1 MLWRGFPHSW
11 KRARW
16 PLAVGVKQVELSP
29 HLDKRR
35 EEGLPT
41 SLGNT
46 DRDWAGEPVRFP
58 PDTSN
63 EEEVSTFEF
72 TTRLE
77 VPERGHNLPF
87 QLRKLKSRLWRGR
100 LISERHGHD
109 LAAWS
114 PAHRLRNLQRPQ
126 QSVVPSLG
134 ARKAKV
140 YENRI
145 TFIEKGRRRGR
156 DETLEAL
163 RTALEKAGVE
173 FTNGKRPGVKLAT

>member
-63 EEEVSTFEF
+63 EEEVNTVEF

-77 VPERGHNLPF
+77 VPERGRN
-87 QLRKLKSRLWRGR
+87 LRKLKSRLWRGR

-126 QSVVPSLG
+126 QSVVPS
-134 ARKAKV
+134 R
-140 YENRI
+140 E
-145 TFIEKGRRRGR
+145 RGHHFACGGGKTTQGKR
-156 DETLEAL
+156 LEASTSQPML
-163 RTALEKAGVE
+163 LGSRSS
-173 FTNGKRPGVKLAT
+173 NGSY